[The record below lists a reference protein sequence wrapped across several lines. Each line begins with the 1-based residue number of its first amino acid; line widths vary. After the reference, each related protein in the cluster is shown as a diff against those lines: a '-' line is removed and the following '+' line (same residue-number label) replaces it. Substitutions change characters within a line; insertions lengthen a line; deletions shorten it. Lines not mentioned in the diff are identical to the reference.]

1 MKRKKKLALIG
12 SQDFAQQ
19 VMEYANKTNLYEVV
33 GYYDDFQKK
42 GILISGLPILGKV
55 EDIVNDYKNGLF
67 DCTFICMGY
76 NHFQVKEK
84 FYNMV
89 KGIIPLATIIVPG
102 ADVAESVKIGEG
114 VLITKESVIHE
125 HCTIEDNVVLLGGLL
140 AHDNHIGKHTY
151 IAGGVH
157 FAGKVS
163 VGEKCFIGI
172 GTLIADHVNVCNNV
186 WITLGCIVAE
196 NITKSGKYM
205 SPAQRLIC
213 FPQ

>member
-1 MKRKKKLALIG
+1 MRQRLALIG

-19 VMEYANKTNLYEVV
+19 IIDYAKKTNLFDIV
-33 GYYDDFQKK
+33 GYYDDFQEK
-42 GILISGLPILGKV
+42 GNYINGLPILGKV
-55 EDIVNDYKNGLF
+55 NDIINDYINGLF

-76 NHFQVKEK
+76 NHFRIKEE
-84 FYNMV
+84 FYNKV

-102 ADVAESVKIGEG
+102 ADIADSAIIGEG
-114 VLITKESVIHE
+114 VLITKETIIHE
-125 HCTIEDNVVLLGGLL
+125 HCIIEDNVVILGGLL

-163 VGEKCFIGI
+163 IGKRCFIGI
-172 GTLIADHVNVCNNV
+172 RTLVADHVSICDDV

-196 NITKSGKYM
+196 NITKSGKYL
-205 SPAQRLIC
+205 SPAQRIIC